1 MPSTISRSAASPE
14 EPSVVNPFFPI
25 KENSSP
31 IVTELSAGSILV
43 PMRQYANRNNETPR
57 PEAHLRYGTIRY
69 FQRFHGGEII
79 WTKR

>member
-1 MPSTISRSAASPE
+1 MPSTISRSAASSE
-14 EPSVVNPFFPI
+14 GPSVVNPFFPI